1 MAFAWGDA
9 AGAMVDERRRQRTEA
24 VDLEQALAERAYKNA
39 LIEQAKQQQE
49 IQRQRMAQEQ
59 LEFQTTQDDRD
70 YQRRQAT
77 NQRGVI
83 DQVGQFIRTNGITAE
98 NRPQIVGTLMEAGRM
113 PTQADLELPGGG
125 DPFTLG
131 PGQKRFAPDGSVIAE
146 GNEPAASASG
156 FTLAP
161 GSVRYGADGQII
173 ASRPAAPAAAAAGPT
188 PTAALNA
195 TRQLRNDF
203 VRETASA
210 RTVQQQLALMK
221 SSLQAV
227 QQGREAPG
235 SQGVLVTFQK
245 ILDPTSVVRESEY
258 ARSASGLSLLQNLE
272 GRMMRITQGGAG
284 VTPAQLAEFVQLAEQ
299 FAINQARFANETKGQ
314 IDAMASKFGLDPAL
328 ITREFDAGQGAPAA
342 PAATGAPKQG
352 DTKTFPNGK
361 RAVFD
366 GKGWVQQ

>member
-1 MAFAWGDA
+1 LSGQATPQTGRLMLAQEGLMTADQGLETPPAPSDYTLGNQRFSGATNQPVATGQASAASGPNVGSFEDYVIRSFGDNPTPQQIAQARKVYMQADDRPVA
-9 AGAMVDERRRQRTEA
+9 AGA
-24 VDLEQALAERAYKNA
+24 
-39 LIEQAKQQQE
+39 
-49 IQRQRMAQEQ
+49 
-59 LEFQTTQDDRD
+59 
-70 YQRRQAT
+70 
-77 NQRGVI
+77 
-83 DQVGQFIRTNGITAE
+83 
-98 NRPQIVGTLMEAGRM
+98 
-113 PTQADLELPGGG
+113 
-125 DPFTLG
+125 
-131 PGQKRFAPDGSVIAE
+131 S
-146 GNEPAASASG
+146 
-156 FTLAP
+156 
-161 GSVRYGADGQII
+161 
-173 ASRPAAPAAAAAGPT
+173 GPT

-299 FAINQARFANETKGQ
+299 FANNQARFANETKGQ